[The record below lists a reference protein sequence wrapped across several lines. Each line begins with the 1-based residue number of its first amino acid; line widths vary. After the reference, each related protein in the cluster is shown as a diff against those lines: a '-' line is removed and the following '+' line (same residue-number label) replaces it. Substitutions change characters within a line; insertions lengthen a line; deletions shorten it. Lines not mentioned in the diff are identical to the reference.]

1 MAAEK
6 QKDVLARIE
15 INPKIMVGKPVI
27 RGTRLTVQ
35 HILGLM
41 ASGAT
46 AEEILNEYNR
56 LTPEDLQACL
66 MFASQLL
73 ESTTFGPPVNE
84 ETNEG
89 DEGFVVRRLSARDSM
104 R

>member
-1 MAAEK
+1 
-6 QKDVLARIE
+6 LARIE
-15 INPKIMVGKPVI
+15 INPKIMRGKPVI

-46 AEEILNEYNR
+46 DEEILSEYNR

-66 MFASQLL
+66 LFS
-73 ESTTFGPPVNE
+73 V
-84 ETNEG
+84 
-89 DEGFVVRRLSARDSM
+89 SARGDQPLELRAELRDSLHG
-104 R
+104 